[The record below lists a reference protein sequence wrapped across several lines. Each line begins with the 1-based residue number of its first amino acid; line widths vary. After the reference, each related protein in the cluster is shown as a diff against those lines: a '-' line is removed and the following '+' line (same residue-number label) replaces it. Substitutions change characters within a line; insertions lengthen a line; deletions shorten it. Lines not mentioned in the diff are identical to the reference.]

1 MKIKTNKVSLKC
13 LLKTATKTLVLRK
26 LQRRKLALSKNINPK
41 NYKTISDKSCF
52 NAFAVS
58 NNELI
63 EVTKN
68 EEINEKVTFG
78 NNHQKNQSGVKRRPH
93 DAIAENYIRS
103 QNIKTVPG
111 NKKYVGMTKYGKKI
125 CSADESH

>member
-68 EEINEKVTFG
+68 EEINEKITLATIL
-78 NNHQKNQSGVKRRPH
+78 KRM
-93 DAIAENYIRS
+93 S
-103 QNIKTVPG
+103 QGSKKT
-111 NKKYVGMTKYGKKI
+111 
-125 CSADESH
+125 S

>member
-63 EVTKN
+63 EVNKN
-68 EEINEKVTFG
+68 EEINEKITLATIL
-78 NNHQKNQSGVKRRPH
+78 KRM
-93 DAIAENYIRS
+93 S
-103 QNIKTVPG
+103 QGSKKT
-111 NKKYVGMTKYGKKI
+111 
-125 CSADESH
+125 S

>member
-68 EEINEKVTFG
+68 EEINEKITFG
-78 NNHQKNQSGVKRRPH
+78 NNPQKNESGVKEDLMMP
-93 DAIAENYIRS
+93 S
-103 QNIKTVPG
+103 QKITLGLKTSKQFLVIKSMWV
-111 NKKYVGMTKYGKKI
+111 
-125 CSADESH
+125 